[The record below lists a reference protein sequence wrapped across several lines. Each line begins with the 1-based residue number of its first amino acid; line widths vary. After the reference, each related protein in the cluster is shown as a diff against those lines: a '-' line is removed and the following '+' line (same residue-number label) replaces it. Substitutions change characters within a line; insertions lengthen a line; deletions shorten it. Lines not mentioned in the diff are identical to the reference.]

1 MVQPKSEFGSAVKPL
16 QDRTCCGASAATL
29 IGNDKSASV
38 YECARF
44 IWPYNAQTVEMAVRQ
59 LKFAD

>member
-1 MVQPKSEFGSAVKPL
+1 VFTNAFL
-16 QDRTCCGASAATL
+16 
-29 IGNDKSASV
+29 
-38 YECARF
+38 F